1 MELFVY
7 CGDFED
13 CRQSDGAT
21 DDTLDLVIKEWKFFL
36 KEHREARRLKNFG
49 DSIHF

>member
-36 KEHREARRLKNFG
+36 KRHRRSNAIEKFWR
-49 DSIHF
+49 